1 VANAGVTLAE
11 TSSSD
16 RILVATEHGNAARL
30 VAAHSTKIPITAVTN
45 NPSVARKVM
54 LLPGVDAVVCEEL
67 ERGSSTMRSAIK
79 SIFDN
84 GRLKENDRV
93 VAISGSPKAMSGA
106 TSTAR
111 LYRVTED
118 GSVDG
123 DE

>member
-1 VANAGVTLAE
+1 MRLAIE
-11 TSSSD
+11 T
-16 RILVATEHGNAARL
+16 
-30 VAAHSTKIPITAVTN
+30 
-45 NPSVARKVM
+45 
-54 LLPGVDAVVCEEL
+54 
-67 ERGSSTMRSAIK
+67 
-79 SIFDN
+79 IFQN

>member
-1 VANAGVTLAE
+1 MQAFIWDQFWL
-11 TSSSD
+11 
-16 RILVATEHGNAARL
+16 ILT
-30 VAAHSTKIPITAVTN
+30 
-45 NPSVARKVM
+45 
-54 LLPGVDAVVCEEL
+54 
-67 ERGSSTMRSAIK
+67 
-79 SIFDN
+79 IFEN

-123 DE
+123 DEWSQVYSVLINLNHR

>member
-1 VANAGVTLAE
+1 
-11 TSSSD
+11 
-16 RILVATEHGNAARL
+16 
-30 VAAHSTKIPITAVTN
+30 
-45 NPSVARKVM
+45 M
-54 LLPGVDAVVCEEL
+54 CEEL
-67 ERGSSTMRSAIK
+67 ERGSSTMRLAIET
-79 SIFDN
+79 IFQN